1 MSFGEDISRLINRR
15 DRMEMDSTMS
25 NVLPNKMTVNLN
37 VLGAIMKNII
47 VSNLKSTVIVT
58 KEGSSARGSN
68 THVSKKPTKPEKLL
82 SSISKGTVFGFGTRT
97 SSKRLFLTAPRNK
110 RITQKKAK
118 PSSRA
123 AVSRIASPISI
134 RESTKLERGA
144 GGIMKTMKHGAFEIA
159 NDTN

>member
-15 DRMEMDSTMS
+15 DRMEMDSTTS
-25 NVLPNKMTVNLN
+25 DVLTNKMAVNLN

-58 KEGSSARGSN
+58 KEVSSTRGGN

-82 SSISKGTVFGFGTRT
+82 SSISQSTVFGLGTGT
-97 SSKRLFLTAPRNK
+97 SSKRLFLAAPRNK
-110 RITQKKAK
+110 RITQEKAK

-134 RESTKLERGA
+134 GESTKLER
-144 GGIMKTMKHGAFEIA
+144 
-159 NDTN
+159 